1 MLSCQVAILLIADN
15 SSQKLARELEKD
27 PPLVD
32 IYCYLTD
39 GKMPQRKLI
48 LPLAEFKMKDDVL
61 YRLHLRDRSCY
72 Q

>member
-1 MLSCQVAILLIADN
+1 MLSCQVASLVIADI
-15 SSQKLARELEKD
+15 SYQKLAREQEKD

-32 IYCYLTD
+32 ISYLTD

-48 LPLAEFKMKDDVL
+48 LPLAEFEMKDDVL